1 VQSIWDEYLENQ
13 TSQTVKAVLQK
24 TQLDVVKNCIVATV
38 GSMVSKSVIL
48 QEVMLIEELRD
59 KLGIPKLTIT
69 IEIDDRNIESNER
82 PKLLTTKEKF
92 EHMYEL
98 NPQLGSFLDK
108 FGLKPDN
115 DL

>member
-1 VQSIWDEYLENQ
+1 LENQ

-48 QEVMLIEELRD
+48 QEVTLIEELRD